1 MNGIKLIVF
10 SIISSAIAFAI
21 LIYYV
26 WNYSNKYIV
35 NERQFEDI
43 LNKIE
48 TISQFPQYAKLYN
61 AEIKEVIDL
70 INLLQN
76 PLSLSYINQI
86 ETGIVPKMN
95 FTPYLT
101 PHVTKLRNDISKE
114 IQDLINPLKADITKK
129 AADKKIDIL
138 DDFLWIKYVPGID
151 HYPFFKD
158 IMPEIRRLSPG

>member
-26 WNYSNKYIV
+26 WDYSNKYIP

-43 LNKIE
+43 LDKIE

-76 PLSLSYINQI
+76 PLSLAYINQI

-95 FTPYLT
+95 FTPHIA

-114 IQDLINPLKADITKK
+114 IQDLINALRLDIGQNAVNKKTDMLKK
-129 AADKKIDIL
+129 
-138 DDFLWIKYVPGID
+138 FLWIKYVPGID